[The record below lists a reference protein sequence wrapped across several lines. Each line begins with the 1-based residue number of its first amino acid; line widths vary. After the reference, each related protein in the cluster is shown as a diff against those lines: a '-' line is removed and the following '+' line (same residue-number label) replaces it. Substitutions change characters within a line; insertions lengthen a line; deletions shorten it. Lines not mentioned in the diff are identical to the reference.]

1 MDTFPKPSAVTDFS
15 EIPVKKANRQTSA
28 AGYTISFGRGTVIK
42 RKFRLSG
49 RYTAAEKAAAIAFL
63 DTHQGA
69 VFIFSSQDATDTTDY
84 QVIFLADEI
93 EFKWNSR
100 RRTWDADIEFGEV

>member
-1 MDTFPKPSAVTDFS
+1 MFDREKINRLKKQQSDWEEKTGARLAKTPERKKEFTTIS

-49 RYTAAEKAAAIAFL
+49 RYTAAEKAAAITFL

-69 VFIFSSQDATDTTDY
+69 VFIF
-84 QVIFLADEI
+84 
-93 EFKWNSR
+93 NS
-100 RRTWDADIEFGEV
+100 